1 MELLQVIQVVI
12 YRWRVINMNSKNFEL
27 LITEIRENRKE
38 IQSIKL
44 DVNTMKVKFT
54 TLTAVVSMVFGVVG
68 AYIKGKLGQ

>member
-1 MELLQVIQVVI
+1 
-12 YRWRVINMNSKNFEL
+12 MNSKNFEL